1 MQIIKCPKCAVK
13 NRIKSYADNKL
24 PVCGRC
30 GAKLFQKEQY
40 HSTKINSQ
48 INKTKNNI
56 QSVVLIILIVA
67 VLFGIAVTPR
77 LMRKDFSK
85 LVAAETKK
93 TERLKE
99 KYKNELE
106 VKKVSLEKE
115 LLAINPKT
123 LRAKATQ
130 HYKILLEAR
139 KSFDK
144 RFALSPREKA
154 QLRMRNLA
162 SDSTKS
168 LHDAIRSIAREASP
182 PGAEINVY
190 ESSKGIVLN
199 IDFEMSSMTS
209 GEHGTQTKHHTKD
222 SLRKEVISLISRVTN
237 DIFQFC
243 RGLNIHTIYVGCRHY
258 VITTYPDGSKKKEN
272 MILYKIKIQENQI
285 PNLTSDPFLDVYS
298 TTKYLKV
305 QEDNFNKIEIKTRRL

>member
-1 MQIIKCPKCAVK
+1 MRIIKCPKCGVK
-13 NRIKSYADNKL
+13 NRIKSNADNKI
-24 PVCGRC
+24 PICGRC
-30 GAKLFQKEQY
+30 GARLFQEEQN
-40 HSTKINSQ
+40 HPTKPNSQ
-48 INKTKNNI
+48 TNKTKRNI
-56 QSVVLIILIVA
+56 QSVILIFLLTA
-67 VLFGIAVTPR
+67 VLFGIVVAPR

-85 LVAAETKK
+85 LVAAEAKK
-93 TERLKE
+93 TEILKG
-99 KYKNELE
+99 KYKKELA

-115 LLAINPKT
+115 LSEIDPKT
-123 LRAKATQ
+123 LRAKVTQ
-130 HYKILLEAR
+130 HYKMILEAR

-144 RFALSPREKA
+144 KFALSPREKA

-168 LHDAIRSIAREASP
+168 LHDVIRSIAKEASP

-199 IDFEMSSMTS
+199 IDFEMASMTS

-237 DIFQFC
+237 DIFKFC
-243 RGLNIHTIYVGCRHY
+243 RGLNIRTIYVGCRHY

-272 MILYKIKIQENQI
+272 MLLYKIKVQENQI
-285 PNLTSDPFLDVYS
+285 PHLTNDPFIDVYS
-298 TTKYLKV
+298 TTNYLKI
-305 QEDNFNKIEIKTRRL
+305 QEDNFDKIEIKTRRL